1 MVLKHIVQQTQF
13 FYKILGRAGRRI
25 RRFEFYISPGD
36 PGAGVYRY
44 SKVKHVYLWKQIK
57 KINNVRL

>member
-1 MVLKHIVQQTQF
+1 MIFYFLKHF
-13 FYKILGRAGRRI
+13 FSLGRAGRRI

-44 SKVKHVYLWKQIK
+44 SKVKNVYLWKQMK
-57 KINNVRL
+57 ENK